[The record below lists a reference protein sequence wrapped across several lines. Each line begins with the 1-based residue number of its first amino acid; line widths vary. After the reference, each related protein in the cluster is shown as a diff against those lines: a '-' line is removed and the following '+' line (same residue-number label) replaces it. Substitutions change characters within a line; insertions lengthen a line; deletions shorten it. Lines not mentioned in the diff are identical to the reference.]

1 MNIQCQGVDV
11 RKRVLAVLF
20 PVILWT
26 SCGRVPQTHYYALE
40 YQLLSEPLVMSPLPV
55 FIEKF
60 AAYPLM
66 DQDNLLYKTSP
77 FEFKLDAY
85 RRWVLPPHAMLTQ
98 EADAYFKQRKLF
110 SEVLHKIPSDRACY
124 LLTGRVMH
132 FEEIDFG
139 GQRTAFVSIWFE
151 TFNLKTETLVLSE
164 IIEKKSQIQG
174 DDAEAIIKA
183 MSEATASVFDALAQA
198 LSSRFAQNP

>member
-1 MNIQCQGVDV
+1 M
-11 RKRVLAVLF
+11 RKLLLIILF
-20 PVILWT
+20 STIIWA
-26 SCGRVPQTHYYALE
+26 SCGRMPQTHYYSLE
-40 YQLLSEPLVMSPLPV
+40 YELLSEPLSASPLPV

-66 DQDNLLYKTSP
+66 DQDKLLYKTSP

-98 EADAYFKQRKLF
+98 KADEYFKQRSIF

-139 GQRTAFVSIWFE
+139 GQRMALVSIWFE
-151 TFNLKTETLVLSE
+151 TFNLKNETMILSE
-164 IIEKKSQIQG
+164 IIEKQSPIEG
-174 DDAEAIIKA
+174 NDAEAIVKA

-198 LSSRFAQNP
+198 LSSRFALNP

>member
-1 MNIQCQGVDV
+1 TC
-11 RKRVLAVLF
+11 
-20 PVILWT
+20 
-26 SCGRVPQTHYYALE
+26 CGKAPQTHYYALE
-40 YQLLSEPLVMSPLPV
+40 YKLLNEPVSLSPLPV

-98 EADAYFKQRKLF
+98 KADEYFKRRPLF

-139 GQRTAFVSIWFE
+139 GQRIAFVSIWFE
-151 TFNLKTETLVLSE
+151 TFNLKNDALILSE
-164 IIEKKSQIQG
+164 IIENKSPIEG
-174 DDAEAIIKA
+174 DDAEAIVEA
-183 MSEATASVFDALAQA
+183 MSKATASVFDALAQA
-198 LSSRFAQNP
+198 LSSRFARNLQ